1 MFKVDIFK
9 NSSLIPIKN
18 ILLFS
23 TKISYA
29 KFHDFRNTV
38 LGNSKGKKKKI
49 LGMELQEHFSALD
62 FSPLK
67 ITFMKMFS
75 LYINFLLKR
84 KEKQNIPG
92 YAATFKIQRC

>member
-1 MFKVDIFK
+1 MQ
-9 NSSLIPIKN
+9 NSMILEIQSLVTPKE
-18 ILLFS
+18 
-23 TKISYA
+23 
-29 KFHDFRNTV
+29 
-38 LGNSKGKKKKI
+38 KKKKI

-92 YAATFKIQRC
+92 YAATFKIQRCWKTLSIQNYEEMRMCYI